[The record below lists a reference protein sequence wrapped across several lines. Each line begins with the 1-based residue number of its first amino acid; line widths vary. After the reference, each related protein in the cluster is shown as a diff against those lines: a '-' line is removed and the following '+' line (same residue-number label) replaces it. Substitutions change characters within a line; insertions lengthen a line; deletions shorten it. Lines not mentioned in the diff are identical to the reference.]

1 MSKKEAKKTELHNL
15 NAVIITCQS
24 HVNVVMGYYDY
35 INIFTLILKMWNA
48 VTI

>member
-15 NAVIITCQS
+15 NAVIVTRQS
-24 HVNVVMGYYDY
+24 HVYIVREYYDY
-35 INIFTLILKMWNA
+35 INIFILTSKMWNA